1 MWPEG
6 SNSERVRRL
15 QSVTDAALAHLRL
28 DDLLAALLDRTREIL
43 EVDTCAILLLD
54 EETNELVARAA
65 LGIEEEVEQGVRV
78 PVGGGFAGRIAAE
91 KRPVILDDVD
101 HAHVLNPILREK
113 GIKSMLGVPLVV
125 EGDVRGV
132 LHVGSL
138 HLRDFQKDEV
148 ELLQLVADRAALA
161 IEHARLFEAERAA
174 RERIEHVQAVTDAAL
189 AHLEVNELLNVL
201 LPRIRDILRTDTCA
215 VLLLDE
221 ETNELVARAALG
233 IEEEVGVRIPVGAG
247 FAGRVADEAR
257 PMVIDVDEYPVYN
270 PILREKQLKSMVG
283 VPLLVRGESLGVL
296 HVGTLTPRIFTHDE
310 VELLQLVAERVAIAI
325 ERAQLHEEL
334 IQLDQLKLNF
344 VSVASHELRT
354 PATSVYGVLKTL
366 FERGPD
372 LNEELREELLRVGVE
387 QGERLR
393 SLLEELLDLSRLDA
407 RAITVEP
414 RPVVLKSALA
424 DVVHGA
430 LASSDAVD
438 LDIPDDLAAVV
449 DPLVL
454 ERVISNL
461 VANAVRYGAPPIRI
475 VAQQRDRHLRV
486 AVEDAGPGVPKD
498 LEGRIFDRFAR
509 GGGESGHGLGL
520 AIARAYAQ
528 AHGGDLIYD
537 ARPSGARFELL
548 IPQERNGLS
557 KPAGLARQR
566 LLQRVERGRAHDAVL
581 GQALR
586 DLEPLDR
593 VLRRRPVVAVGRA
606 RREAECRERPLQ
618 GLHLRSRVA
627 GLERLG
633 RRRRRGVRVRRRGGL
648 HRHGDVLHRRCH
660 RRRRRLP
667 AVEDA
672 RGREDR
678 KDDGE
683 AGEPDDRDLRHRQ
696 RPPGDHELALAGR
709 AIVRVLRQDPHFVGV
724 VLVDAA
730 IGATLRLG
738 RQLGLVE
745 PVVVPGAAA
754 ALREPPWPGPYRVR
768 RGAAKP
774 YNVAGP

>member
-1 MWPEG
+1 VWPEG
-6 SNSERVRRL
+6 SSERVRRL

-28 DDLLAALLDRTREIL
+28 DELLAALLDRTRQIL

-78 PVGGGFAGRIAAE
+78 RVGGGFAGRIAAE

-125 EGDVRGV
+125 EGEVRGV

-257 PMVIDVDEYPVYN
+257 PMVIDVGEYPVYN
-270 PILREKQLKSMVG
+270 LILREKQLKSMVG

-296 HVGTLTPRIFTHDE
+296 HVGTLTPRIFTHEE

-344 VSVASHELRT
+344 VAIASHELRT

-414 RPVVLKSALA
+414 RPVVLKSVLA
-424 DVVHGA
+424 DVVQGA
-430 LASSDAVD
+430 LASSEAVD

-486 AVEDAGPGVPKD
+486 AVEDAGPGVPED

-557 KPAGLARQR
+557 KPA
-566 LLQRVERGRAHDAVL
+566 
-581 GQALR
+581 
-586 DLEPLDR
+586 
-593 VLRRRPVVAVGRA
+593 
-606 RREAECRERPLQ
+606 
-618 GLHLRSRVA
+618 
-627 GLERLG
+627 
-633 RRRRRGVRVRRRGGL
+633 
-648 HRHGDVLHRRCH
+648 
-660 RRRRRLP
+660 
-667 AVEDA
+667 
-672 RGREDR
+672 
-678 KDDGE
+678 
-683 AGEPDDRDLRHRQ
+683 
-696 RPPGDHELALAGR
+696 
-709 AIVRVLRQDPHFVGV
+709 
-724 VLVDAA
+724 
-730 IGATLRLG
+730 
-738 RQLGLVE
+738 
-745 PVVVPGAAA
+745 
-754 ALREPPWPGPYRVR
+754 
-768 RGAAKP
+768 
-774 YNVAGP
+774 